1 MPTGGSTKIIQK
13 YSKKFMR
20 NILRRTQKT
29 LVKIYGI
36 MVGESSWFEYGATDL
51 GTDLSQS
58 SEKYTEEGATFMPE
72 TKA

>member
-1 MPTGGSTKIIQK
+1 
-13 YSKKFMR
+13 MR